1 MLYDLDCYQ
10 QIRKRDIPR
19 YAQIIQTKC
28 DLKAKYDSLGSFIK
42 RKARLVV
49 LGNTERKDIYH
60 ETYSPTVNQKT
71 INLMLAIAAHHNMIL
86 YGLDIFGAFITA
98 DIDEGDEVYVQ
109 LPKGLADDDEDG
121 NAPLWRLR
129 KTLYGLNRSPLAFYS
144 QLTNF
149 LRANGYTRS
158 QHDNCLFYKHNAED
172 NSKIFF
178 CIHVDDFAIAATNQS
193 LIKELCDLLC
203 EDKVYPFRVR
213 QLRDLPRRPH
223 RPGKRK
229 PVPQPAGPHPED
241 GSRSRPH

>member
-1 MLYDLDCYQ
+1 LL
-10 QIRKRDIPR
+10 
-19 YAQIIQTKC
+19 
-28 DLKAKYDSLGSFIK
+28 
-42 RKARLVV
+42 V

-121 NAPLWRLR
+121 NAPIWRLR
-129 KTLYGLNRSPLAFYS
+129 KALYGLNRSPLAFYS

-158 QHDNCLFYKHNAED
+158 QHDNCLF
-172 NSKIFF
+172 
-178 CIHVDDFAIAATNQS
+178 
-193 LIKELCDLLC
+193 LLQAQC
-203 EDKVYPFRVR
+203 
-213 QLRDLPRRPH
+213 RR
-223 RPGKRK
+223 
-229 PVPQPAGPHPED
+229 
-241 GSRSRPH
+241 